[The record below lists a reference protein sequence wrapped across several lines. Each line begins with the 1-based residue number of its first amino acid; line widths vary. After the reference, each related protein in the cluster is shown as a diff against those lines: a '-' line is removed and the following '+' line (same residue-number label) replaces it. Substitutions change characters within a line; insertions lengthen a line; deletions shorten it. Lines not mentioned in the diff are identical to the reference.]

1 MKVVY
6 KKSIID
12 KLLDAIAEARLN
24 GKEIEKFVLTK
35 AEAYELQ
42 KSCPF
47 YTYYSLEKTF
57 AGVPIEVEGKQ

>member
-35 AEAYELQ
+35 AEENELRRA
-42 KSCPF
+42 CYFGMF
-47 YTYYSLEKTF
+47 Y
-57 AGVPIEVEGKQ
+57 GVPIEVEGKQ